1 VLHLRPAGGLD
12 PSGFYGQRAGQNRKA
27 YACGQRRG
35 SGSHLNAVLHTEIP
49 PFFLWMAFGREAKA
63 LETPAAYLDLTTKL
77 FGTQIRFFNHFNKK
91 SG

>member
-1 VLHLRPAGGLD
+1 
-12 PSGFYGQRAGQNRKA
+12 
-27 YACGQRRG
+27 
-35 SGSHLNAVLHTEIP
+35 LNAVLHTEIP